1 MSEMKTMMN
10 KLTLLTLLE
19 KQINQ
24 EITRLEQYNSLL
36 LDLAKEQTKL
46 SIYQQLIQ
54 II

>member
-10 KLTLLTLLE
+10 KLTFIALLE

-24 EITRLEQYNSLL
+24 EIIRLEQVEL
-36 LDLAKEQTKL
+36 LDWEPEQTKL
-46 SIYQQLIQ
+46 SIYQQLVQ